1 MIKVEKF
8 IYRPFAV
15 RSHMKNMG
23 YNQDV
28 NNTRDEKGKSK
39 FARKPNFRWLTK
51 RLRFHGMLDICK
63 IQKISMEKMLDC
75 TFSTNAYNI
84 FSVT

>member
-1 MIKVEKF
+1 MIKVEKI

-39 FARKPNFRWLTK
+39 FARKPNFR
-51 RLRFHGMLDICK
+51 
-63 IQKISMEKMLDC
+63 
-75 TFSTNAYNI
+75 
-84 FSVT
+84 